1 MRIGVDVGGTFTD
14 LIMLDDS
21 GKIRILKVDTLPRE
35 PYKSVIDGVLSFGI
49 EISKLHLFVNAST
62 LGTNIF
68 FGQEGL
74 ELPEVI
80 LVTNSGFE
88 DFLEIGRQNRP
99 ALYDLFF
106 EKPRPLV
113 SRRNRYGV
121 SGRIASDGR
130 IIEDIE
136 EKEIVNL
143 ADIICGSNRSPVIV
157 VSLLNSHVNPSHE
170 KKIRL
175 LLESRC
181 KNSFIVCSHEV
192 DPLPMEYERTSSAVI
207 NALLKPLLKNYL
219 GRLYGELKTRGFQ
232 GIFLAM
238 QSSGGVASLQEI
250 LRVPATF
257 IESGPAAG
265 AIATAYLSLL
275 LKTRKAIGF
284 DMGGTTAKSFTV
296 LDGEPILTD
305 MYEVG
310 GKVHAGR
317 IISGSGY
324 PVRYPFID
332 IAEVSAGGG
341 SIAWVDKGG
350 FLRVGPRSAGAFPG
364 PACYGKGGSNP
375 TVTDA
380 NLVLGRLPNILAGGR
395 LRIDEKLARSAIKM
409 IADKLRS
416 DIIDVAVKIIRIVNT
431 NMARAIRIVTVEKGL
446 DPSEFVLFAFG
457 GAGPLHAVDLAV
469 EVGINKVV
477 IPPYPGV
484 FSAFGLLASDFKH
497 HFTRPIGKLLYE
509 LELEFLENVFL
520 ELEERAFRTLDG
532 EGVPREKMKLMRFV
546 NAMYRGQSYSL
557 TIPYVDSI
565 TGIAELFH
573 SKHKATYG
581 FSSEDEPI
589 EVASVSVVGVGINEK
604 PRLEKSISRSD
615 GLKGSKKVFDLK
627 DGWVDAEH
635 IGYDS
640 LDVDDVVYGPAVIS
654 YYDSTLYVPVGFRG
668 RVGKYGEIIV
678 HK

>member
-1 MRIGVDVGGTFTD
+1 MRMGVDVGGTFTD
-14 LIMLDDS
+14 LILLEDS
-21 GKIRILKVDTLPRE
+21 GKIRILKVDTLSKE
-35 PYKSVIDGVLSFGI
+35 PYKSVIEGVLSFGI
-49 EISKLHLFVNAST
+49 DISKLGLFVNAST

-74 ELPEVI
+74 EFPEVV
-80 LVTNSGFE
+80 LVTNKGFE
-88 DFLEIGRQNRP
+88 DIIEIGRQNRP
-99 ALYDLFF
+99 ELYDLFF

-113 SRRNRYGV
+113 PRRNRYGV
-121 SGRIASDGR
+121 RGRIASDKR
-130 IIEDIE
+130 IIEDVTE
-136 EKEIVNL
+136 EEILGL
-143 ADIICGSNRSPVIV
+143 ADKICGANRSPVIV
-157 VSLLNSHVNPSHE
+157 VSLLNSYLNPSHE
-170 KKIRL
+170 RRIKS
-175 LLESRC
+175 LLEKRC
-181 KNSFIVCSHEV
+181 KNSIIVCSHEV

-207 NALLKPLLKNYL
+207 NAMLKPLLENYL
-219 GRLYGELKTRGFQ
+219 ERVYGELKKRGFK
-232 GIFLAM
+232 GVFLAM

-265 AIATAYLSLL
+265 AIATAYLSSL
-275 LKTRKAIGF
+275 LKTPKAIGF

-305 MYEVG
+305 FYEVG

-317 IISGSGY
+317 IVSGSGY

-364 PACYGKGGSNP
+364 PACYGKGGSHP

-380 NLVLGRLPNILAGGR
+380 NLVLGRLPSVLAGGR
-395 LRIDEKLARSAIKM
+395 LRLDEKLARSAIKM
-409 IADKLRS
+409 IADKIGS
-416 DIIDVAVKIIRIVNT
+416 DIIDAAVKIIRLVNT

-457 GAGPLHAVDLAV
+457 GAGPLHAVELSV
-469 EVGINKVV
+469 EVGIGKVV
-477 IPPYPGV
+477 VPPYPGV
-484 FSAFGLLASDFKH
+484 FSALGLLASDFKH
-497 HFTRPIGKLLYE
+497 YFTRSIGKLLFE
-509 LELEFLENVFL
+509 LDLKFLENVFS
-520 ELEERAFRTLDG
+520 ELEEKAFSTLVS
-532 EGVPREKMKLMRFV
+532 EGVPRDKIRVMRFV

-557 TIPYVDSI
+557 TLPYVASI
-565 TGIAELFH
+565 TGIAELFN

-581 FSSEDEPI
+581 FSSESEPI

-604 PRLEKSISRSD
+604 PRLEKSSTSKKE
-615 GLKGSKKVFDLK
+615 LSESKKVFDFK
-627 DGWVDAEH
+627 DGWVDAEF

-640 LDVDDVVYGPAVIS
+640 LGVGDIVYGPSIIS
-654 YYDSTLYVPVGFRG
+654 YYDSTLYIPVGYRG
-668 RVGKYGEIIV
+668 RVGMFGEIV
-678 HK
+678 VYR